1 MGNVFVDV
9 GMSLDGFIAGPNGGP
24 RNPLGDGGMRIH
36 EWVHPLAAFRSRLGM
51 DGGDQ
56 GRDNE
61 LVESVF
67 ARTGA
72 YVMGRRMFDEGEVGW
87 PEDPPF
93 RAPVFVVTHR
103 SRQPWIRKGGTTF
116 TFVAT
121 VDEAL
126 ERARAAAAGR
136 DVRISGG
143 ADVIQQCL
151 EAAVVDELTIH
162 LAPLLLGD
170 GVPLFRGVKPDRAA
184 LSFRDVA
191 ASPLATHLAYRVS
204 YPGR

>member
-1 MGNVFVDV
+1 
-9 GMSLDGFIAGPNGGP
+9 
-24 RNPLGDGGMRIH
+24 
-36 EWVHPLAAFRSRLGM
+36 
-51 DGGDQ
+51 
-56 GRDNE
+56 
-61 LVESVF
+61 
-67 ARTGA
+67 
-72 YVMGRRMFDEGEVGW
+72 MFDEGEVGW

-103 SRQPWIRKGGTTF
+103 SRGAWIRKGGTTF

-143 ADVIQQCL
+143 ADLIQQCL

-162 LAPLLLGD
+162 LAPVLLGD
-170 GVPLFRGVKPDRAA
+170 GVALFGRTKPDRAA
-184 LSFRDVA
+184 LSVRDVA
-191 ASPLATHLAYRVS
+191 ASPLATHLTYRVS
-204 YPGR
+204 YSRR